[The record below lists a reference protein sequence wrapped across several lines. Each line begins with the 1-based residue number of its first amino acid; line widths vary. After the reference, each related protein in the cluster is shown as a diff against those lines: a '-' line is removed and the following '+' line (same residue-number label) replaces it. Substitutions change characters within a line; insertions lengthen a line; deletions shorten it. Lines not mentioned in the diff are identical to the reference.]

1 MASSM
6 ASFVPEPTE
15 KCTVWAASPTST
27 TFPCDQRSFRIVGK
41 LRQRD
46 RFLRIGCP
54 RSSSAK
60 SRSVKA
66 TVSSSV
72 ASGSPARRHVSSVVS
87 RMKVDR
93 RSAYR

>member
-1 MASSM
+1 MAYSM

-27 TFPCDQRSFRIVGK
+27 TFPCDQRWLRTVGK

-46 RFLRIGCP
+46 RFLSTGWP
-54 RSSSAK
+54 WSSSAK
-60 SRSVKA
+60 SRSMKA

-72 ASGSPARRHVSSVVS
+72 ASGARPAATSLPSS
-87 RMKVDR
+87 RG
-93 RSAYR
+93 